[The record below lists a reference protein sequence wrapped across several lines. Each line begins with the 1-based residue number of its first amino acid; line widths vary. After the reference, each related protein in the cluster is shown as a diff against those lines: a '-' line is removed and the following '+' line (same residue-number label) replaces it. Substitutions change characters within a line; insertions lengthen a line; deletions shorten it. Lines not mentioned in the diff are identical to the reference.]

1 LAKREWFE
9 VEFEDWLAF
18 DFSYSLD
25 LRSLIPHILSIEEYK
40 AAALNPV
47 LPPHW
52 LEVPEN
58 TVAVAAGGGGAVEHT
73 PTWGVYSVRPAGDP
87 SSGNGAA
94 TEDTKIP
101 VRKTTKAR
109 QWIKQR
115 FVPGSAALSLPDI
128 LTLHG
133 MVAEEH
139 GVTGPTAGELRTDR
153 VLVGRAEVGGVHQ
166 GAPWKR
172 LPDLMAQYVDFV
184 DGTELRSLPPVIQ
197 ALLAHFFLDTIHPF
211 IDGNGRTSRLVAAAI
226 LSRYGYNLHGTY
238 ALTRYFYRHEIQY
251 HTMLHGIWKRCPFAV
266 TPFVAFGMAG
276 FVLELKSIDTFIKMK
291 LNRLRDPGLAASPW
305 RRRIR
310 ARSRRLN

>member
-1 LAKREWFE
+1 VFE
-9 VEFEDWLAF
+9 LELDDWAAF

-25 LRSLIPHILSIEEYK
+25 LRSLVPHILAVEEYK

-58 TVAVAAGGGGAVEHT
+58 PIAAAEGSGGAAGNMPA
-73 PTWGVYSVRPAGDP
+73 WGVYAVP
-87 SSGNGAA
+87 STNDRLSGNGAA
-94 TEDTKIP
+94 TEDAKIP
-101 VRKTTKAR
+101 VRRSAKAR
-109 QWIKQR
+109 QWITQR
-115 FVPGSAALSLPDI
+115 FAPGSAALSLPDI

-133 MVAEEH
+133 MIAEEH
-139 GVTGPTAGELRTDR
+139 GVTGPTAGELRTDG
-153 VLVGRAEVGGVHQ
+153 VQVGRAEVGGVHQ

-172 LPDLMAQYVDFV
+172 LPDLMARYVAFV
-184 DGTELRSLPPVIQ
+184 ESPQLHSLPPVIQ

-226 LSRYGYNLHGTY
+226 LSRHGYNLHGTY
-238 ALTRYFYRHEIQY
+238 ALIGHFYRHEIQY

-266 TPFVAFGMAG
+266 TPFVAFGIAG

-291 LNRLRDPGLAASPW
+291 LNRLRDSDLAASPW
-305 RRRIR
+305 QRRIR
-310 ARSRRLN
+310 PRSRRLN

>member
-1 LAKREWFE
+1 L
-9 VEFEDWLAF
+9 EFEDWAAF

-25 LRSLIPHILSIEEYK
+25 LRSLVPHILAIEEYK
-40 AAALNPV
+40 AATLNQV

-58 TVAVAAGGGGAVEHT
+58 PVAAGEGGVVENA
-73 PTWGVYSVRPAGDP
+73 PTWGVYSASSADGPP
-87 SSGNGAA
+87 SGNGAA
-94 TEDTKIP
+94 TEEAKIP
-101 VRKTTKAR
+101 VHKTTKAR

-115 FVPGSAALSLPDI
+115 FVPGSAALSMLDI

-139 GVTGPTAGELRTDR
+139 GVTGPTAGQLRTNI
-153 VLVGRAEVGGVHQ
+153 VLVGRDEVGGVHH

-172 LPDLMAQYVDFV
+172 LPDLMARYVAFV
-184 DGTELRSLPPVIQ
+184 DSQELHRLPPVIQ

-211 IDGNGRTSRLVAAAI
+211 IDGNGRTSRLIAAAI
-226 LSRYGYNLHGTY
+226 LSRHGYNLHGTY
-238 ALTRYFYRHEIQY
+238 ALIRYFYRHEIQY

-266 TPFVAFGMAG
+266 TPFIAFGIAG

-291 LNRLRDPGLAASPW
+291 LDRLRDSDRAASPW

-310 ARSRRLN
+310 ARSHRLH